1 MYGCRCVDLI
11 PRRIYVS
18 LRQHDAIDRK
28 IRDTAA
34 RDGVIIALPDDMGQV
49 DHFREYVLPGYLIG
63 PAKARKN
70 KPERAGWNGADVNE
84 LTEFPTGRLDDQV
97 DPSANGYTLIADPRF
112 QPLAF
117 A

>member
-1 MYGCRCVDLI
+1 
-11 PRRIYVS
+11 
-18 LRQHDAIDRK
+18 
-28 IRDTAA
+28 
-34 RDGVIIALPDDMGQV
+34 MGQV

-63 PAKARKN
+63 PVKARKS

>member
-1 MYGCRCVDLI
+1 MIG
-11 PRRIYVS
+11 
-18 LRQHDAIDRK
+18 RK

-49 DHFREYVLPGYLIG
+49 DHFREYVLPGDLIG
-63 PAKARKN
+63 PAKARKS

-84 LTEFPTGRLDDQV
+84 LTEVPTSRLDDQV
-97 DPSANGYTLIADPRF
+97 DPSANGYTLITDPRF